1 MNGELI
7 TRFKSVAEHGGV
19 MELVVSRA
27 PRPVPPTDHGYT
39 YRAVYAVD
47 GVGVL
52 GFDNERGKENAMTTH
67 RSLTITMTS
76 DWRAALRQAGK
87 AGQADRYQGEALNFD
102 SCGATHRGGV
112 PAQLATVA
120 LATAGAMAQQPWPN
134 KPVRI
139 IVPYGAGS
147 SPDVIARIVAEKLS
161 PRLGQPVIIENRAG
175 GGGNNGTGMVAKAA
189 GDGYTYVISTNGPLV
204 YNTVLYKKL
213 PYDPFTELRPVVLA
227 GGQANICAVR
237 SDSGITT
244 LQELV
249 AAMKKEP
256 GKFNFSST
264 GVGSLS
270 QLGVE
275 LLKVKTDTFAVHIPY
290 ASSPLAILAI
300 LQGDVQFA
308 CVPAVA
314 VIPQVKA
321 GKMRTLAVSTAKRS
335 QLTPD
340 IPTMKEAGLP
350 EIENLAWMAI
360 MAPATTPNDIVQRMN
375 TEINAVL
382 AMPEVKEKLH
392 AQYMEPI
399 GGSEQDLQRFMQQEL
414 RVMTPIIKRTGI
426 SID

>member
-1 MNGELI
+1 MSTFNSPRLPL
-7 TRFKSVAEHGGV
+7 TRLLA
-19 MELVVSRA
+19 RCA
-27 PRPVPPTDHGYT
+27 I
-39 YRAVYAVD
+39 AA
-47 GVGVL
+47 
-52 GFDNERGKENAMTTH
+52 
-67 RSLTITMTS
+67 TMTL
-76 DWRAALRQAGK
+76 AA
-87 AGQADRYQGEALNFD
+87 
-102 SCGATHRGGV
+102 
-112 PAQLATVA
+112 
-120 LATAGAMAQQPWPN
+120 AGAMAQAWPN

-139 IVPYGAGS
+139 VVPYGAGS

-161 PRLGQPVIIENRAG
+161 PRLGQPVVIENRAG
-175 GGGNNGTGMVAKAA
+175 GGGNNGTGAVAKAA
-189 GDGYTYVISTNGPLV
+189 GDGYTFVISTNGPLV

-213 PYDPFTELRPVVLA
+213 SYDPFTELRPVVLA

-244 LQELV
+244 LKELV
-249 AAMKKEP
+249 DAMKKEP

-275 LLKVKTDTFAVHIPY
+275 LLKVKTNTFAVHIPY

-321 GKMRTLAVSTAKRS
+321 GKMRTLAVSTAQRS

-350 EIENLAWMAI
+350 EIENLAWMAV
-360 MAPATTPNDIVQRMN
+360 MAPASTPNDIVQRMN
-375 TEINAVL
+375 QEINAVL
-382 AMPEVKEKLH
+382 AMPDVKAKLH

-426 SID
+426 SIE